1 MSLKFALLRLCDLA
15 QNRLICL
22 CSCRKNAP
30 LHYAVLN
37 CHLRIIQYLVKHGAD
52 VHAGDKA
59 GNTPMHLACK
69 EGNEEVI
76 VSLIKCCRDD
86 VLLDVN
92 KYNQTPLDLA
102 ISTQHPR

>member
-1 MSLKFALLRLCDLA
+1 
-15 QNRLICL
+15 
-22 CSCRKNAP
+22 
-30 LHYAVLN
+30 
-37 CHLRIIQYLVKHGAD
+37 
-52 VHAGDKA
+52 
-59 GNTPMHLACK
+59 MHLACK

-92 KYNQTPLDLA
+92 KYNQTPLDLG